1 MCEKINWTQQ
11 VLPFDFWQEEEKPVQ
26 DVPYFEHPK
35 NDNER
40 LLNYQYEYRHGD
52 DKALDKMYTLS
63 MTIAG
68 KFINQFVNKNKKVKH
83 LSTYDRESK
92 AQNAASYLIEQFI
105 KRPKFAI
112 RKSVTAY
119 LWLRVE
125 KELFYHRKVDG
136 IVDFTTMDKFI
147 KEGSEDKEYEKILG
161 DIQMKKYIATSAKG
175 KVKNFETQQELKAY
189 FELTTQEFYK
199 ALVKGVEVIDPDTL
213 EEYYIDEQLQE
224 E

>member
-1 MCEKINWTQQ
+1 MCKEINWKQLE
-11 VLPFDFWQEEEKPVQ
+11 LPFEFWEEEKKPVQ
-26 DVPYFEHPK
+26 DVPYYARPK

-52 DKALDKMYTLS
+52 EEALDKMYTLS
-63 MTIAG
+63 KTITG
-68 KFINQFVNKNKKVKH
+68 KFINQFVNKNKKVKY
-83 LSTYDRESK
+83 LSAFDKESK

-105 KRPKFAI
+105 KRPNFAI

-136 IVDFTTMDKFI
+136 IVDFTTLDNFI
-147 KEGSEDKEYEKILG
+147 KEGSEDAAYEKILG
-161 DIQMKKYIATSAKG
+161 EFEMKKYIATSKNG
-175 KVKNFETQQELKAY
+175 KVKNFETQQECKAY

-213 EEYYIDEQLQE
+213 EEYYIDEELKE
-224 E
+224 D

>member
-1 MCEKINWTQQ
+1 MCKEINWEQL
-11 VLPFDFWQEEEKPVQ
+11 VLPFEFWEEEKKPVQ
-26 DVPYFEHPK
+26 DVPYYEHPK

-52 DKALDKMYTLS
+52 EEALDKMYTLS
-63 MTIAG
+63 KTIAG
-68 KFINQFVNKNKKVKH
+68 KFINQFVNKNKKVKY
-83 LSTYDRESK
+83 LSAFDKESK

-136 IVDFTTMDKFI
+136 IVDFTTLDNFI
-147 KEGSEDKEYEKILG
+147 KEGSEDAAYEKILG
-161 DIQMKKYIATSAKG
+161 EIEMKKYIATSKNG
-175 KVKNFETQQELKAY
+175 KVKNFETQQECKAY

-213 EEYYIDEQLQE
+213 EEYYIDEELKE
-224 E
+224 D